1 MTIRSKA
8 RQQIYR
14 QLKEDLINY
23 RIPPGQHLSIAKL
36 SASFRLSNTPVREA
50 LIRLE
55 GEHLAAIDS
64 EGGFRARELNLGEM
78 RELLD
83 IARQLLPFCLANVPR
98 RFASDNIVRPSAL
111 ALQSRYRAS
120 KLLQSHPQDTSSFI
134 ETIFVELSRMPAN
147 VELARIITNI
157 CDRTHYMRVWDL
169 RERQTGYVLSDLLT
183 RLLDS
188 LDRDDR
194 ETATSIVVTLLSAQI
209 ERLPDVLPKALAAAF
224 MGRSDIP

>member
-1 MTIRSKA
+1 MTFRSKA
-8 RQQIYR
+8 RQQMYR

-55 GEHLAAIDS
+55 GERLAVVDF
-64 EGGFRARELNLGEM
+64 EGGFRARELNLREM

-83 IARQLLPFCLANVPR
+83 IASQLLPFCLANVTR
-98 RFASDNIVRPSAL
+98 RFASDDIVRPSAL

-120 KLLQSHPQDTSSFI
+120 KILQNNPQQTASFM
-134 ETIFVELSRMPAN
+134 EAIFVELSRMPAN
-147 VELARIITNI
+147 VEIARIITNI

-169 RERQTGYVLSDLLT
+169 RERQAGYVLSDLLT

-188 LDRDDR
+188 LDRDDH
-194 ETATSIVVTLLSAQI
+194 ETVRNIVVALLSAQI
-209 ERLPDVLPKALAAAF
+209 DRLPVVLPKALAAAF
-224 MGRSDIP
+224 MGTPDVA